1 MRKIYKRK
9 KGISLIEILI
19 SIAILAIISIPIS
32 GMILTS
38 VKTNKQ
44 SEDKQKA
51 ALLGQQILEE
61 IRSKTV
67 DIKSDEIILST
78 GVKLSKSFDEENKK
92 YSFNT
97 TNSDENYN
105 GFCANVTLEQY
116 SDLGVD
122 ESKLK
127 TNYDLEISIDKKN
140 TNFIISVND
149 EEVEINELDNIK
161 ILITN
166 NQEDIQLN
174 INGVFIRVFNK
185 KIDPKSGYINI
196 KLNNGD
202 LYSKLSIKIIN
213 NREDSMTLYLDNTNT
228 KDNDNDKDNDT
239 KNISIENLNG
249 TIKRINN
256 FTESDENIEERKGTM
271 FEVKVSITKDSNKL
285 FEGSSIKNIYI
296 Y

>member
-1 MRKIYKRK
+1 MIKLNKTKR
-9 KGISLIEILI
+9 GISLIEIVI

-38 VKTNKQ
+38 VKTNKN

-61 IRSKTV
+61 IRSTTI
-67 DIKSDEIILST
+67 DIKSDEIILNT
-78 GVKLSKSFDEENKK
+78 GVKLNKSFDEEHNK
-92 YSFNT
+92 YIFNT
-97 TNSDENYN
+97 SNLDEDYN
-105 GFCANVTLEQY
+105 GLRANVTLEQY
-116 SDLGVD
+116 SDLGLD
-122 ESKLK
+122 EV
-127 TNYDLEISIDKKN
+127 TTQENYDLEISIDKKN

-161 ILITN
+161 ILIIN

-185 KIDPKSGYINI
+185 NMEPKSGYINI
-196 KLNNGD
+196 KLNNDD
-202 LYSKLSIKIIN
+202 LYSKLLIEVIN
-213 NREDSMTLYLDNTNT
+213 NIEDSMTLYLDNTNT
-228 KDNDNDKDNDT
+228 KDSDT

-256 FTESDENIEERKGTM
+256 FTENNKNIEERKGTM

>member
-1 MRKIYKRK
+1 MKKVYKRK

-38 VKTNKQ
+38 VKTNKE

-51 ALLGQQILEE
+51 TLLGQQILEE
-61 IRSKTV
+61 IRSKTI

-78 GVKLSKSFDEENKK
+78 GVKLNKTFDEEHKK

-97 TNSDENYN
+97 TNSDEEYN
-105 GFCANVTLEQY
+105 GFCTNVTLEQY

-122 ESKLK
+122 EYKLK

-149 EEVEINELDNIK
+149 EELEINELDNIK
-161 ILITN
+161 ILIIN

-174 INGVFIRVFNK
+174 INGFFIREFNK
-185 KIDPKSGYINI
+185 KFDSKSGSINI
-196 KLNNGD
+196 KLNNDD
-202 LYSKLSIKIIN
+202 LYSKISIEVIN
-213 NREDSMTLYLDNTNT
+213 NRDDSMTVYLDNTNT
-228 KDNDNDKDNDT
+228 KDNDT
-239 KNISIENLNG
+239 KNILIENLNG

-256 FTESDENIEERKGTM
+256 FTENNENIEDRKGTM